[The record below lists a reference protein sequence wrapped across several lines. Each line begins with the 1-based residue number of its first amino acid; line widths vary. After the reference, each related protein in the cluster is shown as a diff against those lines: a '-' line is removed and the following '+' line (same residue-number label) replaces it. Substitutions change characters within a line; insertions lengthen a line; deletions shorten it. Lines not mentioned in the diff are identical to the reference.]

1 MQPCLSD
8 LDGFPSCLLPRVY
21 KLLVLLIKIFF
32 YYSQSKLERLNEIV
46 WPEIWRLAQEKIQE
60 AHSKGFGVCVM
71 DAAVML
77 KAGWDKY
84 VHEIW
89 VTIVPEKEV
98 IYIFFQD

>member
-1 MQPCLSD
+1 M
-8 LDGFPSCLLPRVY
+8 
-21 KLLVLLIKIFF
+21 
-32 YYSQSKLERLNEIV
+32 NEIV

-60 AHSKGFGVCVM
+60 AHSKGFGVCVV

-77 KAGWDKY
+77 KAGWDKH

-98 IYIFFQD
+98 IYIFSGNVGSKTVCLLINYQHH

>member
-1 MQPCLSD
+1 MLTTYHHENINC
-8 LDGFPSCLLPRVY
+8 
-21 KLLVLLIKIFF
+21 
-32 YYSQSKLERLNEIV
+32 SQSKLERLNAIV

-60 AHSKGFGVCVM
+60 AHSKGFGVCVV

-77 KAGWDKY
+77 KAGWNKH

-98 IYIFFQD
+98 IFFPGNVGLIRVCLLINYQHH

>member
-1 MQPCLSD
+1 M
-8 LDGFPSCLLPRVY
+8 
-21 KLLVLLIKIFF
+21 
-32 YYSQSKLERLNEIV
+32 NEIV

-60 AHSKGFGVCVM
+60 AHSKGFGVCVV

-89 VTIVPEKEV
+89 VTIVPKKEV
-98 IYIFFQD
+98 IYIFFSGLNVGLVRVCLLSASLATVCAYCWWVVYSDTNVA